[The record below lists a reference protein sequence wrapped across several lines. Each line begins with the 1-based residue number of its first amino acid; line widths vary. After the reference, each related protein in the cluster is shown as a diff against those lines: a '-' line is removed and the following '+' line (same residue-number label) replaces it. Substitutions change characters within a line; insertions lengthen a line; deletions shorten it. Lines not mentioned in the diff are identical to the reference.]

1 MAHKSCSGGSLCRCT
16 PGTTRVPATEA
27 AAPPSRSALTGAEL
41 PPARN
46 VLHVFTRGH
55 FSCVQLFAALWTVA
69 CQASL
74 SGRRGVVQA
83 RILECIGRY
92 CLLYPSRALYFLLPW
107 LPPALSTWCCQNPAT
122 QAAAPPL
129 HRALTG
135 ANPSPPGQPR
145 EQTPVDDPHA
155 EVGIKPQLKPR
166 GSVAKEEEPQPS
178 HQLYKLQ
185 VKSTRSTRQTLCL
198 RNI

>member
-1 MAHKSCSGGSLCRCT
+1 MQGCIGS
-16 PGTTRVPATEA
+16 VP
-27 AAPPSRSALTGAEL
+27 
-41 PPARN
+41 
-46 VLHVFTRGH
+46 
-55 FSCVQLFAALWTVA
+55 LFAPSLWTVA

-83 RILECIGRY
+83 RLLECIGRY
-92 CLLYPSRALYFLLPW
+92 WLPYPSRALCFLLPW
-107 LPPALSTWCCQNPAT
+107 LPSPLSTCCQNPAT
-122 QAAAPPL
+122 QAAAPPP

-145 EQTPVDDPHA
+145 EQTPVDHPHA
-155 EVGIKPQLKPR
+155 EVEIKPQLKPR

-185 VKSTRSTRQTLCL
+185 INSTRSTRQTLCL
-198 RNI
+198 WNI